1 MTQVVQDRRREH
13 IATHVDPQTRERLF
27 RLAALEEVSASAI
40 LRRALRRELERAEKE
55 RHEAAGS
62 SSA

>member
-55 RHEAAGS
+55 RP
-62 SSA
+62 